1 MDVFATMDQRMTLAD
16 VAAHAQ
22 RAERLGYTG
31 LHVPEAV
38 HDGFLMSLRAL
49 EHTSA
54 LRVATSVSL
63 AFPRSPMTTAYAA
76 WDLAAFSGGRFELG
90 LGSQVRGNVEGRFG
104 VAWSAPVP
112 RMREYVSSLRAIFAS
127 WQDGAPLDVA
137 GEHYRFGR
145 MQPFFNPGPLA
156 CGPPRVAIGA
166 VGPAMT
172 RLAGE
177 VADAVVTH
185 PTNASPLVLRERVAA
200 RVAEG
205 ERKGGRA
212 AGACAIVAGGFVAT
226 GRDDAAVAAS
236 RESIREYLGFLYS
249 TPNYAG
255 ALALHGF
262 AHLQPLLAQRA
273 RAGQWSEMRGAIPD
287 ALLDALVPA
296 APYAEIADRLLD
308 WFNGLCAGLTFPLP
322 VDPADD
328 ALAAAAIERLRAV
341 PLRDASR

>member
-1 MDVFATMDQRMTLAD
+1 MQVFATMDQRMPLAD

-22 RAERLGYTG
+22 RAERLGYSG

-49 EHTSA
+49 EHTSR
-54 LRVATSVSL
+54 LRVATSVAL

-76 WDLAAFSGGRFELG
+76 WDLAAISGGRFELG

-104 VAWSAPVP
+104 VAWTAPVP
-112 RMREYVSSLRAIFAS
+112 RMREYVQSLRAIFAS
-127 WQDGAPLDVA
+127 WQDGAPLEFA

-145 MQPFFNPGPLA
+145 MQPFFNPGSLA
-156 CGPPRVAIGA
+156 GGPPRIALGA

-177 VADAVVTH
+177 VADALVTH
-185 PTNASPLVLRERVAA
+185 PTNASPLVLRERTGPK
-200 RVAEG
+200 VAEG
-205 ERKGGRA
+205 ERRAGRA
-212 AGACAIVAGGFVAT
+212 AGSCAIVAGGFVAT
-226 GRDDAAVAAS
+226 GRDAAAVAAA
-236 RESIREYLGFLYS
+236 REGIREYLGFLYS

-262 AHLQPLLAQRA
+262 AELQPALQQLA
-273 RAGQWSEMRGAIPD
+273 RAGRWGEMRSAVPD

-296 APYAEIADRLLD
+296 APYGEIADVLRA
-308 WFNGLCAGLTFPLP
+308 WYAGLCVAITFPVP
-322 VDPADD
+322 ADPAED
-328 ALAAAAIERLRAV
+328 ALAAAAIARLV
-341 PLRDASR
+341 G